1 MKHRAAHSGERLMQV
16 VKSLVG
22 LIWEMLMGKV
32 KAGEIWLC
40 YVSFS
45 NCIIKTNVTI
55 NVKIMVNKDR
65 HVVLLILFHDF
76 VSLPVICSL
85 LHFQNGFSPS
95 FRNQQRPNLTY

>member
-45 NCIIKTNVTI
+45 NCRFFVKFRAFLCAKSI
-55 NVKIMVNKDR
+55 N
-65 HVVLLILFHDF
+65 
-76 VSLPVICSL
+76 
-85 LHFQNGFSPS
+85 FSK
-95 FRNQQRPNLTY
+95 Q